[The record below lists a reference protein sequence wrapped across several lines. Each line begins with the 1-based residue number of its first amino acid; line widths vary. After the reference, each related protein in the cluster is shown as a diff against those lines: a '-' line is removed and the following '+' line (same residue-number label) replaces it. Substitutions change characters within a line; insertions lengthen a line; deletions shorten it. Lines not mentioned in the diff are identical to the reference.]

1 MFTFTAAQ
9 WRRVT
14 IIQSARGIP
23 DSTSRRAFDT
33 PRCLRTRS
41 RISCESAD
49 CLLLHIFLLHTFLHT
64 RSTHGS
70 SWSASFLC
78 VLRWPSIRPSPCLLM
93 SLRCCLC
100 SPSALEPRT
109 LALPFSPPSSPF
121 LIWLRL
127 CFSLAPTWRHVHIV
141 TQGFAGGSLAQGPPG
156 HQAGSLGCVPAGA
169 DIRQLLSAAWP
180 LLHARLLIPLRILI
194 PRRIS
199 NLRL

>member
-1 MFTFTAAQ
+1 MRVRRLPPFTYLSFYIPFYTQDPHMDLRGA
-9 WRRVT
+9 RRFFASCAGPRLGL
-14 IIQSARGIP
+14 QS
-23 DSTSRRAFDT
+23 
-33 PRCLRTRS
+33 L
-41 RISCESAD
+41 
-49 CLLLHIFLLHTFLHT
+49 
-64 RSTHGS
+64 
-70 SWSASFLC
+70 
-78 VLRWPSIRPSPCLLM
+78 CLLM

>member
-1 MFTFTAAQ
+1 MRVRRLPPFTYLSF
-9 WRRVT
+9 
-14 IIQSARGIP
+14 
-23 DSTSRRAFDT
+23 
-33 PRCLRTRS
+33 
-41 RISCESAD
+41 
-49 CLLLHIFLLHTFLHT
+49 LHTFLHT

-70 SWSASFLC
+70 SWSASSLC
-78 VLRWPSIRPSPCLLM
+78 VLRWPSIRPSLCLLM

-109 LALPFSPPSSPF
+109 LALLFFPALLSLSHLASAV
-121 LIWLRL
+121 
-127 CFSLAPTWRHVHIV
+127 CFSLAPTWRLVHIV